1 MPAITLSIPPELKKI
16 MDSSKMI
23 NWSEV
28 ARRAFIEQLKDIIEL
43 ERMKK
48 IRELSE
54 IDIDDNR
61 DFNSKYKKELMKITK
76 SPHTKSLTLNELNTL
91 LGL

>member
-1 MPAITLSIPPELKKI
+1 MPTITLAVPEDLKKA

-28 ARRAFIEQLKDIIEL
+28 ARRAFIEQLKDLLEL
-43 ERMKK
+43 ERMRKV
-48 IRELSE
+48 REISE
-54 IDIDDNR
+54 IGIDDNR
-61 DFNSKYKKELMKITK
+61 DFNSKYKKELIEITNGSHEK
-76 SPHTKSLTLNELNTL
+76 MSLNQLNKL